1 MSGWFGYS
9 PLEGEESP
17 SDAAYSRVTN
27 PERFRP
33 LHTAVL
39 ETIDWLETR
48 FEVERSEGY
57 GLDEELEKGFL
68 PACLDLARPDI
79 RLTPKDPDAAPMV
92 VAFSTFPGL
101 YVRFGRWYIE
111 PFPDCGCDA
120 CDEEAEGE
128 IERLNYMIDDVT
140 AGRFREAIKIPLV
153 SFMRSGWIETRF
165 WSPEDGRPSTRSR
178 SGSRVD
184 GRRAREMSGGRRR
197 LDLNWKPWPRRQ

>member
-1 MSGWFGYS
+1 M
-9 PLEGEESP
+9 EGEESP
-17 SDAAYSRVTN
+17 SDAPYSRVTN

-57 GLDEELEKGFL
+57 GLDEEMERG
-68 PACLDLARPDI
+68 LDLARPDV

-111 PFPDCGCDA
+111 PFPGCGCDA
-120 CDEEAEGE
+120 CDESAEGE
-128 IERLNYMIDDVT
+128 IERLTYMIDDVT
-140 AGRFREAIKIPLV
+140 AGRFREAIETPLV
-153 SFMRSGWIETRF
+153 SFMGSGWIETRF

-184 GRRAREMSGGRRR
+184 GRRAREISGGRRR
-197 LDLNWKPWPRRQ
+197 LDLNWKPWPCIQ